1 MTPISRLLFLCPVL
15 LCFSGP
21 VSSQAPANSHEST
34 ALFAGGRYWGI
45 EYVFE
50 HVRGVHYAMSG
61 LARGP
66 VTGSPADLPK
76 PVQAVRVDYDP
87 AVVTYQQLLAIFFT
101 VAHDP
106 TSVDR
111 QGPDAGPEYRAV
123 VFPVFPGDSAKAA
136 EYMATLTKSGR
147 FSRPIAT
154 QLRKLEHFTPAEP
167 SQQDYSFRHP
177 ADPYVVQNDIPRL
190 ARLKKQFPALYTEQR
205 AP

>member
-1 MTPISRLLFLCPVL
+1 MLLSLMFLG
-15 LCFSGP
+15 FSGP
-21 VSSQAPANSHEST
+21 VFSQAQANPHEST

-61 LARGP
+61 LARSP
-66 VTGSPADLPK
+66 ATGSPADLPK

-87 AVVTYQQLLAIFFT
+87 TVVSYKQLLAVFFM

-106 TSVDR
+106 TSLDR
-111 QGPDAGPEYRAV
+111 QGPDAGSEYRAV
-123 VFPVFPGDSAKAA
+123 VFPVYPGDSTTAA
-136 EYMATLTKSGR
+136 EYMAALNKSR
-147 FSRPIAT
+147 RLPRPIVT
-154 QLRKLEHFTPAEP
+154 QLRSMEHFTPADP
-167 SQQDYSFRHP
+167 SQQDYAFSHP
-177 ADPYVVQNDIPRL
+177 ADPYVVQNDIPLL